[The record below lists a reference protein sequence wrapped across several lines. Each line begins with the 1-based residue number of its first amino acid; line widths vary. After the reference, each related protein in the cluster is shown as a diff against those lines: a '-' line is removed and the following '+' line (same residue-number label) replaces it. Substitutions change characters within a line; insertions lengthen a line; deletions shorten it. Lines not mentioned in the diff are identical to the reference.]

1 VNHRSTRRGQ
11 RGVPANAGLA
21 FAGDAASK
29 VAAFAIV
36 VLCARLLP
44 LDEFA
49 HLGVAL
55 AALTVL
61 TCLVDA
67 GVATVIV
74 RDCAA
79 RTDRARA
86 VMRASI
92 PPRAPLVALTAAAG
106 IAGGLVVGDLWLGV
120 ATAVAA
126 VAAAWSLSLTALFRA
141 VQDFAPEAIQ
151 KCCVAGVTLAAAAV
165 LAASTERASI
175 VVGALAT
182 ALAAS
187 LAPLWIFVRRL
198 RTSHE
203 RVPGREV
210 MRAALPFGLMALAT
224 LLYYRLGTLVLG
236 ATGSASATASYTI
249 ASTLAFGLLMVP
261 NAITSGL
268 LPRLGAQ
275 EVEKE
280 QLETARSALRW
291 TIAVCGLMSVL
302 FASVAPYVLRYGF
315 APRYEDA
322 LVPLLLLLAGTVVI
336 GINGVLGTVLI
347 VRRRTSIVS
356 LQVGASL
363 AVNAALAVAL
373 VPRFGANGAAVSTLV
388 TELVALAILAA
399 AALRFA
405 PGLLMRPFAPRRS
418 LIARVGADAHNEA
431 GL

>member
-1 VNHRSTRRGQ
+1 VNARRGQ

-21 FAGDAASK
+21 FTGDAASK

-36 VLCARLLP
+36 ALCARLIP
-44 LDEFA
+44 VEEFA

-74 RDCAA
+74 RDYAA

-86 VMRASI
+86 FMRASI
-92 PPRAPLVALTAAAG
+92 PIRVPLAALACVAG
-106 IAGGLVVGDLWLGV
+106 IAWGLSVGDLWLGV

-141 VQDFAPEAIQ
+141 TQNFAPEAIQ
-151 KCCVAGVTLAAAAV
+151 KSCVAGVTVGAAV
-165 LAASTERASI
+165 ILAVESGRASTI
-175 VVGALAT
+175 VGALAT
-182 ALAAS
+182 ALALS
-187 LAPLWIFVRRL
+187 LVPLWISARRRL
-198 RTSHE
+198 RAPGE
-203 RVPGREV
+203 RILPSGV
-210 MRAALPFGLMALAT
+210 MRAALPFGLMAFAT

-236 ATGSASATASYTI
+236 ATASAAATGSYTI

-275 EVEKE
+275 EAEAE

-291 TIAVCGLMSVL
+291 TIAVCGLISVL
-302 FASVAPYVLRYGF
+302 VAIVAPYVLRYGF

-322 LVPLLLLLAGTVVI
+322 LVPLLVLLAGTVVI
-336 GINGVLGTVLI
+336 GINGVLGTVLV

-363 AVNAALAVAL
+363 AVNAGLAVAL
-373 VPRFGANGAAVSTLV
+373 VPRFGANGAAISTLI
-388 TELVALAILAA
+388 TELVAFAILTAA
-399 AALRFA
+399 TLRFA
-405 PGLLMRPFAPRRS
+405 PGLLMRPPVTRRA
-418 LIARVGADAHNEA
+418 LIPRVGADAHNEA